1 MEKKKSNPFH
11 VVLILVTLLV
21 AGGLLGFGFMQKSQF
36 DKDTQAFQSTAR
48 DLNVMESRNGYPS
61 QETVDKLTN
70 SLIAYKGKIEGLR
83 NALKTSAVG
92 GDFKNIPSAKFAS
105 ALGKANEE
113 MKALYEENEIIL
125 PNNWHMGFE
134 KYTTV
139 PAPKNATGELTYQLQ
154 AIQWLHQ
161 TLAEHNPA
169 ELRNLYRKPL
179 TSESSSSGDENKT
192 KEVSQHV
199 SLPIEL
205 TFVAYEEDA
214 REFLNALVKSNKY
227 LFTLDTVKLKLL
239 APEVEEIP
247 EEEEESP
254 EDDVSEDTFDNIF
267 EIDDVEEVSS
277 EDGEGEEMIIEEE
290 VDVLSEEKLFNQELG
305 QEKVAVFL
313 DLNLVYLTTQ
323 EPLPE
328 IK

>member
-11 VVLILVTLLV
+11 IVLILVTLLI
-21 AGGLLGFGFMQKSQF
+21 AGGLLGFGFMKKSQF
-36 DKDTQAFQSTAR
+36 DKDTITYQNTVK
-48 DLNVMESRNGYPS
+48 DLNRMESRNGYPS

-92 GDFKNIPSAKFAS
+92 GDFKNVPSAKFAS
-105 ALGKANEE
+105 VLGKANKDV
-113 MKALYEENEIIL
+113 KALYEKNDIIL

-154 AIQWLHQ
+154 AIQWLHE
-161 TLAEHNPA
+161 TLAAHKPA
-169 ELRNLYRKPL
+169 ELRNLYREPL
-179 TSESSSSGDENKT
+179 AAEFSSAGDDKKAGNT
-192 KEVSQHV
+192 SQHA
-199 SLPIEL
+199 SLPIEIS
-205 TFVAYEEDA
+205 FVAYEEDA
-214 REFLNALVKSNKY
+214 REFLNSLVKSNKY
-227 LFTLDTVKLKLL
+227 LFTLDTVKFKLL
-239 APEVEEIP
+239 APEVEEVVVDD
-247 EEEEESP
+247 EETP
-254 EDDVSEDTFDNIF
+254 DEDVAENTFDSIF
-267 EIDDVEEVSS
+267 EIDDVEEVSE
-277 EDGEGEEMIIEEE
+277 EDNEGEEMEKEV

-305 QEKVAVFL
+305 QEMVAVFL